1 MGEELQELGLNDLM
15 KVEKLVESGLS
26 RVGKM
31 KVSLFIWLFHLLIIY
46 IYILLLTTTLIKSFP
61 LAS

>member
-46 IYILLLTTTLIKSFP
+46 IYTIINNNP
-61 LAS
+61 N